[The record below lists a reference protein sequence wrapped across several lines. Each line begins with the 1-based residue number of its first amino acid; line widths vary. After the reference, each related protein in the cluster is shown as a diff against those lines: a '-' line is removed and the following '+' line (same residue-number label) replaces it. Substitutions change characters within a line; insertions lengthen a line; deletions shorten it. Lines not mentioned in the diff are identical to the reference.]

1 MKTIHATK
9 TRLQRGLQALVLSCL
24 AILATPSMAELT
36 IEINEGYDNALPIAL
51 VPFKLEGASSI
62 PQDVAQIVAND
73 LRRSGRFKPVSRGSM
88 PQKPSDLPEIDYG
101 SWRGLDID
109 NLVIGKVTAD
119 GNGLYQIDMRL
130 MDVLRKQQMIG
141 KRWTNISASSL
152 RQVAHQ
158 ISDLVYE
165 ALTGVRGAFNTQIAY
180 VTLTKK
186 AKKRLYTLEVADADG
201 YNPQPILRSSQPIM
215 SPSWSP
221 DGSKIAYVSFESGR
235 SNIIVQSLDGTFR
248 TVIAKYK
255 GINGA
260 PAWSPDGT
268 KLAMTLS
275 KGGNADIYIMDV
287 ASKKLRQVTRNYAI
301 ETEAVWAPD
310 GKSIFY
316 NSDRRGNPQIFQL
329 NLENNQEKRITFEGK
344 YNANPELSP
353 NGRYLAMVQGGNGFH
368 IALLDRETGDFR
380 VISDTYLD
388 ESPSFSPNGEM
399 ILYAMNRGG
408 SGQLAVVTLDGHAS
422 QTLRVNRGEVRE
434 PAWGPFLA
442 P

>member
-1 MKTIHATK
+1 MTK
-9 TRLQRGLQALVLSCL
+9 NRLKRGLQAVVLSCL
-24 AILATPSMAELT
+24 SFLAMPSMAELT
-36 IEINEGYDNALPIAL
+36 IEINEGFDNALPIAL
-51 VPFKLEGASSI
+51 VPFKLEGSSTI
-62 PQDVAQIVAND
+62 PQDISQIVAND
-73 LRRSGRFKPVSRGSM
+73 LRRSGRFKPIPRNSM
-88 PQKPSDLPEIDYG
+88 PQTPSDLPEIEYS
-101 SWRGLDID
+101 SWRGMDID
-109 NLVIGKVTAD
+109 NLVIGKITAEAD
-119 GNGLYQIDMRL
+119 GSYQIDMRL

-141 KRWTNISASSL
+141 KRWSHIPASSL

-180 VTLTKK
+180 VTLMKK
-186 AKKRLYTLEVADADG
+186 GGKRLYTLEVADADG
-201 YNPQPILRSSQPIM
+201 FNPQPILKSSQPIM

-221 DGSKIAYVSFESGR
+221 DGKMIAYVSFESGR
-235 SNIIVQSLDGTFR
+235 STIIVQSLDGTYR

-260 PAWSPDGT
+260 PAWSPDGK

-287 ASKKLRQVTRNYAI
+287 ATKKLQQVTRNYAI

-310 GKSIFY
+310 GKSLFY

-329 NLENNQEKRITFEGK
+329 DLATNQEKRITFEGK
-344 YNANPELSP
+344 YNANPEISP
-353 NGRYLAMVQGGNGFH
+353 NGRYLAVVQGGNGFH

-422 QTLRVNRGEVRE
+422 QTLKVNRGEVRE
-434 PAWGPFLA
+434 PAWGPFLT